1 MAGGFF
7 TTEPPG
13 KVKERELLYRVR
25 PWAPVMDVKSVI
37 ALGVWVSAGPL
48 SCFLSR
54 AFLFPSQET
63 MTTWQS
69 LGLKTALN
77 NAAAIARFLNQL
89 WYVSGNIFLSRTHVE
104 IKHWKT
110 VTACFLTA
118 EEWDHLATRE
128 CPQTSSPQPS
138 RHLQPTL
145 FFLISQ
151 GITQGDAISIQ
162 KPQKL
167 KHQTKVPSFL
177 SRLCRQPDVP
187 RTSAPGS
194 LPDRP
199 PGSGPIRASSLPSL
213 RHGRFPSVLYLEP
226 RDPPFLKNNTIF

>member
-1 MAGGFF
+1 MFPF
-7 TTEPPG
+7 
-13 KVKERELLYRVR
+13 
-25 PWAPVMDVKSVI
+25 
-37 ALGVWVSAGPL
+37 
-48 SCFLSR
+48 R

-77 NAAAIARFLNQL
+77 NAAAIAHFLNQL
-89 WYVSGNIFLSRTHVE
+89 WYVSGDIFLSRTQVE

-118 EEWDHLATRE
+118 EERDHLATHG

-151 GITQGDAISIQ
+151 GVSQGDEISTQ
-162 KPQKL
+162 KTQKL
-167 KHQTKVPSFL
+167 KHQTAVSSFL
-177 SRLCRQPDVP
+177 SHLCSSARCSQDMSCRLSAWPPTWVWPHPCFLTSYPQPW
-187 RTSAPGS
+187 ALS
-194 LPDRP
+194 LCAL
-199 PGSGPIRASSLPSL
+199 SGAMWSSISQ
-213 RHGRFPSVLYLEP
+213 
-226 RDPPFLKNNTIF
+226 K